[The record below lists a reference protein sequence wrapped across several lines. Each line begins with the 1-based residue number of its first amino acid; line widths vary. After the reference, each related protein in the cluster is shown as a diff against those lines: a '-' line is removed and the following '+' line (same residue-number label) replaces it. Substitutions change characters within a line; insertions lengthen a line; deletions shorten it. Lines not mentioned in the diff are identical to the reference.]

1 LLWTHLSKILF
12 AVDDDEML
20 EGQEHV
26 GETVDENLPE
36 INQISFILHNYKEKE
51 IKLLNSDKVI
61 LKQNI
66 FQLKP

>member
-1 LLWTHLSKILF
+1 
-12 AVDDDEML
+12 
-20 EGQEHV
+20 V

>member
-1 LLWTHLSKILF
+1 LSKILF

-36 INQISFILHNYKEKE
+36 INKISFILHNYTCM
-51 IKLLNSDKVI
+51 NKVEVGV
-61 LKQNI
+61 
-66 FQLKP
+66 